1 MDVVSAGVAPQAN
14 RGARRSEGYRV
25 SLERRALGK
34 GGGVRRFGRAVCP
47 ARWGENREKP
57 LIFLDCG
64 AIISKVYGRMMKEWG
79 DPLFCLL
86 IRIKRKSRPLG
97 RERVKRMSPAPK
109 KKGNVAQRVWELS
122 EPLAKELNLSLWD
135 VQFVKEGADWFLR
148 VFIDKEGGVSIDDC
162 VDMTHAL
169 SPVLDKEDPI
179 PQEYMLEV
187 SSPGLERK
195 LTRPEHF
202 AAFVGRPVRARLIR
216 PLENGQRELTGIL
229 LRAEEDG
236 QLELQLDEETS
247 VTLEKKEC
255 SSVHSVEEDFDE
267 EEE

>member
-1 MDVVSAGVAPQAN
+1 
-14 RGARRSEGYRV
+14 
-25 SLERRALGK
+25 
-34 GGGVRRFGRAVCP
+34 
-47 ARWGENREKP
+47 
-57 LIFLDCG
+57 
-64 AIISKVYGRMMKEWG
+64 MMKEWG

-86 IRIKRKSRPLG
+86 MKQNQKKRPSG
-97 RERVKRMSPAPK
+97 RERVERMSPAPK

-122 EPLAKELNLSLWD
+122 EPLAKELGLSLWD

-148 VFIDKEGGVSIDDC
+148 VFIDKEEGVTIDDC

-179 PQEYMLEV
+179 SQEYLLEV

-202 AAFVGRPVRARLIR
+202 QAYVGRLVRARLIR
-216 PLENGQRELTGIL
+216 PLDTGERELTGVL
-229 LRAEEDG
+229 LGVDEDG
-236 QLELQLDEETS
+236 RLEIQLDEDTS

-255 SSVHSVEEDFDE
+255 SSVHSVDEDFE
-267 EEE
+267 E

>member
-1 MDVVSAGVAPQAN
+1 
-14 RGARRSEGYRV
+14 
-25 SLERRALGK
+25 
-34 GGGVRRFGRAVCP
+34 
-47 ARWGENREKP
+47 
-57 LIFLDCG
+57 
-64 AIISKVYGRMMKEWG
+64 MMKEWG

-86 IRIKRKSRPLG
+86 MKQNQKKRPSG
-97 RERVKRMSPAPK
+97 RERVERMSPAPK

-122 EPLAKELNLSLWD
+122 EPLAKELGLSLWD

-148 VFIDKEGGVSIDDC
+148 VFIDKEEGVTIDDC

-179 PQEYMLEV
+179 SQEYLLEV

-202 AAFVGRPVRARLIR
+202 QAYVGRLVRARLIR
-216 PLENGQRELTGIL
+216 PLETGERELTGVL
-229 LRAEEDG
+229 LGVDEDG
-236 QLELQLDEETS
+236 RLEIQLDEETS

-255 SSVHSVEEDFDE
+255 SSVHSVDEDFE
-267 EEE
+267 E

>member
-1 MDVVSAGVAPQAN
+1 
-14 RGARRSEGYRV
+14 
-25 SLERRALGK
+25 
-34 GGGVRRFGRAVCP
+34 
-47 ARWGENREKP
+47 
-57 LIFLDCG
+57 
-64 AIISKVYGRMMKEWG
+64 MMKEWG

-86 IRIKRKSRPLG
+86 MKQNQKKRPSG
-97 RERVKRMSPAPK
+97 RERVERMSPAPK

-122 EPLAKELNLSLWD
+122 EPLAKELGLSLWD

-148 VFIDKEGGVSIDDC
+148 VFIDKEEGVTIDDC

-179 PQEYMLEV
+179 SQEYLLEV

-202 AAFVGRPVRARLIR
+202 QAYVGRLVRARLIR
-216 PLENGQRELTGIL
+216 PLETGERELTGVL
-229 LRAEEDG
+229 LGVDEDG
-236 QLELQLDEETS
+236 RLEIQLDEDTS

-255 SSVHSVEEDFDE
+255 SSVHSVDEDFE
-267 EEE
+267 E

>member
-1 MDVVSAGVAPQAN
+1 
-14 RGARRSEGYRV
+14 
-25 SLERRALGK
+25 
-34 GGGVRRFGRAVCP
+34 
-47 ARWGENREKP
+47 
-57 LIFLDCG
+57 
-64 AIISKVYGRMMKEWG
+64 MKEWG

-86 IRIKRKSRPLG
+86 IMQISKNVALG
-97 RERVKRMSPAPK
+97 PERGGQMSGLPK

-122 EPLAKELNLSLWD
+122 QPLAEELGLSLWD

-179 PQEYMLEV
+179 PQEYLLEV
-187 SSPGLERK
+187 SSPGLERR

-202 AAFVGRPVRARLIR
+202 AAYVGQLVKARLIR
-216 PLENGQRELTGIL
+216 PLEDGSRELVGVL

-236 QLELQLDEETS
+236 TLELQLDEDTS

-255 SSVHSVEEDFDE
+255 SSIHSVDGDFDE
-267 EEE
+267 D

>member
-1 MDVVSAGVAPQAN
+1 MSLIVAKFGGTSVASPERIKNVAKRLVRMRQQGVEVVAVVSAMGKTTN
-14 RGARRSEGYRV
+14 R
-25 SLERRALGK
+25 
-34 GGGVRRFGRAVCP
+34 
-47 ARWGENREKP
+47 
-57 LIFLDCG
+57 LI
-64 AIISKVYGRMMKEWG
+64 A
-79 DPLFCLL
+79 
-86 IRIKRKSRPLG
+86 
-97 RERVKRMSPAPK
+97 
-109 KKGNVAQRVWELS
+109 
-122 EPLAKELNLSLWD
+122 LAKEVNLSLWD